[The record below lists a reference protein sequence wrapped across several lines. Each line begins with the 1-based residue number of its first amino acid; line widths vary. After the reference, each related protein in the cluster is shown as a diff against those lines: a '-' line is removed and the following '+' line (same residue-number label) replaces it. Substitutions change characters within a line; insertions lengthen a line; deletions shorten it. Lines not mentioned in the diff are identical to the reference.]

1 MPPWWQLIYVTLPS
15 GPVRL
20 SLWEC
25 AVGRGFALGILSR
38 DAVKTQI
45 DDAKGWR
52 PTEIRFV
59 FGTL

>member
-1 MPPWWQLIYVTLPS
+1 MIPTLRRS